1 MLLPLHLHKIVF
13 LRVLHLELVLVE
25 GSEEHSYYRLA
36 SIHDDR
42 MIIHA

>member
-1 MLLPLHLHKIVF
+1 
-13 LRVLHLELVLVE
+13 VLVE

-42 MIIHA
+42 MIIHAWIYIASNAPRILYDNL